1 MGWSC
6 HEIDSDMTNAGK
18 VHCNCS
24 QKFPK
29 KSLQDPQVRRGEFTA
44 AHPIFPVDWA
54 PAGFRL
60 IIWFGPP
67 TECGWQVQYH
77 FDVVRSA
84 QTRGPPAEI
93 RSEWGRGFAAIEPTN
108 VHDNKFCEEDS
119 QLMTSWMSV
128 SSEITQMPSLALRAH
143 HCSYCIWSHEKNMQK
158 RRKFFD

>member
-1 MGWSC
+1 MVLPRNWFRHDKRRKG
-6 HEIDSDMTNAGK
+6 
-18 VHCNCS
+18 
-24 QKFPK
+24 
-29 KSLQDPQVRRGEFTA
+29 SLQLLSEVSQEITAGSTGSAGANSPQ
-44 AHPIFPVDWA
+44 PIPSSPVDWE